1 MDKSSTLAS
10 SVKNRKA
17 NAKQARFAQ
26 VVRQDPNEVERL
38 RKEVLTGTVT
48 DPNLVIINEKELAR
62 MKKEAVIVTLDERL
76 QQNKILEEQKEKQQS
91 AAMAK
96 KKKMMELEE

>member
-1 MDKSSTLAS
+1 MVFYYHNFRINQVPLPR
-10 SVKNRKA
+10 VLRIERPMPN
-17 NAKQARFAQ
+17 KQDLVIQFKYVFLTNLIAQ

-62 MKKEAVIVTLDERL
+62 LAL
-76 QQNKILEEQKEKQQS
+76 
-91 AAMAK
+91 
-96 KKKMMELEE
+96 